1 MIRLTERAAEA
12 LKEMLTANQTPDD
25 QGVKLFPDPS
35 GGIAMTIAPV
45 TEGDEVVDEGN
56 RPLLI
61 VDAEIVVR
69 FDGAVLDLTVSDNGN
84 EPRFELRGPPR
95 SAPSG

>member
-12 LKEMLTANQTPDD
+12 LKEMLTANGTPED

-45 TEGDEVVDEGN
+45 TEGDEVVDEGG
-56 RPLLI
+56 RTLLI
-61 VDAEIVVR
+61 VDGEIVGRV
-69 FDGAVLDLTVSDNGN
+69 DGALLDLSVSDNGN

-95 SAPSG
+95 PAPSG